1 MQVHLHQA
9 YSFRILAGVEL
20 EQREPVKILSI
31 KALAIYFLFL
41 TACQI
46 VKFYDVSEFLIE
58 FVLHWQEKIKIQH
71 IDHVKCFLLYCFV
84 ENFDTQVKRNGMKC
98 VKIESFLC
106 SPVENPEL

>member
-46 VKFYDVSEFLIE
+46 FKFYDVSEFLI
-58 FVLHWQEKIKIQH
+58 
-71 IDHVKCFLLYCFV
+71 
-84 ENFDTQVKRNGMKC
+84 
-98 VKIESFLC
+98 
-106 SPVENPEL
+106 

>member
-9 YSFRILAGVEL
+9 YCFRILAGVEL

-46 VKFYDVSEFLIE
+46 AKFYDVSEFLIG

-71 IDHVKCFLLYCFV
+71 IDHVKMFPLILFCGKF
-84 ENFDTQVKRNGMKC
+84 
-98 VKIESFLC
+98 
-106 SPVENPEL
+106 

>member
-46 VKFYDVSEFLIE
+46 IKFYDVSQFLI
-58 FVLHWQEKIKIQH
+58 
-71 IDHVKCFLLYCFV
+71 
-84 ENFDTQVKRNGMKC
+84 
-98 VKIESFLC
+98 
-106 SPVENPEL
+106 